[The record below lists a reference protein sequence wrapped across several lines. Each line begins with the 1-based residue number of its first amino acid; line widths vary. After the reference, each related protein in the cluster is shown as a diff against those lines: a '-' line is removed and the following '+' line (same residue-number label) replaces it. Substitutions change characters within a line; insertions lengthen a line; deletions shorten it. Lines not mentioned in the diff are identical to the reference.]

1 MLTNLRIV
9 STIEDVLEGGW
20 NLEDLNT
27 AWNEFLKRL
36 IGFLPQLLV
45 AAVILLA
52 VVAVD
57 HWAPDGLLAWVAPVA
72 FFAVTLVH
80 TGIRVARKTYV
91 VDMADASCI

>member
-45 AAVILLA
+45 AAVILAALEKKRETA
-52 VVAVD
+52 
-57 HWAPDGLLAWVAPVA
+57 GK
-72 FFAVTLVH
+72 VTEDLGGV
-80 TGIRVARKTYV
+80 GYRL
-91 VDMADASCI
+91 

>member
-36 IGFLPQLLV
+36 IGFLPQL
-45 AAVILLA
+45 
-52 VVAVD
+52 
-57 HWAPDGLLAWVAPVA
+57 
-72 FFAVTLVH
+72 
-80 TGIRVARKTYV
+80 
-91 VDMADASCI
+91 

>member
-45 AAVILLA
+45 AAVILLIKA
-52 VVAVD
+52 
-57 HWAPDGLLAWVAPVA
+57 LLAPLRWTNFIPAA
-72 FFAVTLVH
+72 ALLA
-80 TGIRVARKTYV
+80 I
-91 VDMADASCI
+91 SLILI